1 MQNSRRTRFAARCY
15 AYTACSEFLSENRPR
30 FSDATRLDR
39 CRFGMDAT
47 SVPCLSRRLEWLWMP
62 SKSASIVL
70 ALCGGRL
77 LEFPAAQAAA
87 SVTAAWDL
95 RRKFG
100 AMGRRRPDSVCILH
114 EAACVRASRGQSP
127 RSRSGHPGGNPSSAS
142 RPKLLINR
150 PAHRYPGILRR
161 IIRRQLHPSRC
172 VKPPETL
179 PRTPRIL
186 RLPFRVSNHDGR

>member
-47 SVPCLSRRLEWLWMP
+47 SVPCLSRRLEWSWMP

-87 SVTAAWDL
+87 SVTAAWNRAENSGRWAGGGRTACASCT
-95 RRKFG
+95 RRLASVRAEGNRRDPG
-100 AMGRRRPDSVCILH
+100 AVIPAATHRALPAKAADKPPRTSLPRHPQTDHPASTAPQQVCKAPRNLAQDAPDSPL
-114 EAACVRASRGQSP
+114 ALPGQ
-127 RSRSGHPGGNPSSAS
+127 
-142 RPKLLINR
+142 
-150 PAHRYPGILRR
+150 
-161 IIRRQLHPSRC
+161 
-172 VKPPETL
+172 
-179 PRTPRIL
+179 
-186 RLPFRVSNHDGR
+186 